1 MNEEFYQSEHFKVT
15 REYLDKIIP
24 HLRAHEAYDH
34 LKTVSM
40 EERKL
45 KLKQLEDGK

>member
-1 MNEEFYQSEHFKVT
+1 MNEEFYQSEESKIT

-40 EERKL
+40 EERKN
-45 KLKQLEDGK
+45 KLKQLDIK